1 MNIIN
6 EWYAKD
12 TSKNFEARQD
22 HFVCSTSRLKGKEIY
37 STHFIRAV
45 VLEQGVL
52 AHMRLT
58 IACVANHEEQF
69 RKAMG
74 TKQKAEAKK
83 ELAAKRRQLT
93 QEERRINQRGIG
105 NSRLTFP
112 MTLWEYSPRLC

>member
-1 MNIIN
+1 
-6 EWYAKD
+6 
-12 TSKNFEARQD
+12 
-22 HFVCSTSRLKGKEIY
+22 
-37 STHFIRAV
+37 
-45 VLEQGVL
+45 
-52 AHMRLT
+52 MRLT

-93 QEERRINQRGIG
+93 HAERRINQRGIG

-112 MTLWEYSPRLC
+112 MTLWEYSLRLY